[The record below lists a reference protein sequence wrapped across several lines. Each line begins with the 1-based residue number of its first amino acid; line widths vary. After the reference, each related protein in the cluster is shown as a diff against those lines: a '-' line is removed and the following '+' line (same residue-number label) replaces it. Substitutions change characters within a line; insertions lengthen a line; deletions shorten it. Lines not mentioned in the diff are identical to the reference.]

1 MKKFCAHR
9 GVSKLMPENTLPAFA
24 AALALGADEIE
35 FDIRLTKD
43 QKLIV
48 SHDGTLERI
57 SNGQGE
63 LKNFTLAELKS
74 LNVGVRHGWEIPF
87 CSAEEVFE
95 QLANKITFNIHLK
108 EHGDDGYLIR
118 EILKLVEKYDA
129 FENVYFAGSPSELF
143 WMQKVAPNIRRVAIQ
158 LPKDEIGIFDMAKK
172 YDCVGV
178 QFWLEM
184 FDKELIDKLHA
195 ENIFC
200 NLFYADDEENYK
212 KYFEM
217 GIDTILTNRMDLAA
231 KFRKNL

>member
-1 MKKFCAHR
+1 MNQKYTKEQISQCCTAYNR
-9 GVSKLMPENTLPAFA
+9 GTPVA
-24 AALALGADEIE
+24 
-35 FDIRLTKD
+35 
-43 QKLIV
+43 
-48 SHDGTLERI
+48 
-57 SNGQGE
+57 
-63 LKNFTLAELKS
+63 
-74 LNVGVRHGWEIPF
+74 
-87 CSAEEVFE
+87 
-95 QLANKITFNIHLK
+95 
-108 EHGDDGYLIR
+108 
-118 EILKLVEKYDA
+118 KLVEKYDA
-129 FENVYFAGSPSELF
+129 FENVYFACSPSELF

-184 FDKELIDKLHA
+184 FDKKLIDKLHA

-231 KFRKNL
+231 KFRYNL